1 MPSSL
6 ARLLGITTGGVTTV
20 IDRLEQAGYVRRQPD
35 PADRRRQ
42 IVAVTGATADRDQ
55 EVFGD
60 LIRRTGELLS
70 AYSDEQL
77 RLIDDFL
84 SRAAQL
90 TANYAESLTGA

>member
-1 MPSSL
+1 M
-6 ARLLGITTGGVTTV
+6 TTV
-20 IDRLEQAGYVRRQPD
+20 IDRLERSGYVRRQPD

-42 IVAVTGATADRDQ
+42 IVAVTDVTAARDR

-70 AYSDEQL
+70 AYSDGQL

-84 SRAAQL
+84 NRAWQL
-90 TANYAESLTGA
+90 TAGYADSLAGTGAAAP